1 MQLFICN
8 DFVIQVEKLIIREQ
22 PELVRQLRKVLRAAP
37 GYHFWIQRADADLR
51 YEVELEKWTDTQ
63 VFSTIIQKIQAPSS
77 DKKLAMAVA
86 LPNKQEKLELI
97 VQKLTEIWISDI
109 YFWAAERSVVKA
121 VSPQKFERLQKI
133 AQEALEQYYGR
144 KLPQLRFIENFDEI
158 THEYTFI
165 SFDLWGSKL
174 QLGNSP
180 LDGSLLWIVWPEWG
194 LTQRDYGSFWKEVQV
209 LQLGDS
215 VLRMETASIVWAW
228 FLSQQVK

>member
-1 MQLFICN
+1 MQLFICD
-8 DFVIQVEKLIIREQ
+8 DFIIQGEKLIIREQ

-51 YEVELEKWTDTQ
+51 YEVELEKWTDSQ
-63 VFSTIIQKIQAPSS
+63 IFSTIIQKVQAPSS

-121 VSPQKFERLQKI
+121 ISPQKFERLQKI
-133 AQEALEQYYGR
+133 VQEALEQSYGR
-144 KLPQLRFIENFDEI
+144 KLPKLRFIENFDEI
-158 THEYTFI
+158 KHEYIFI

-180 LDGSLLWIVWPEWG
+180 LGQSLLWIVWPEWG
-194 LTQRDYGSFWKEVQV
+194 LTQRDYDSFWKEVQV

>member
-1 MQLFICN
+1 MCD
-8 DFVIQVEKLIIREQ
+8 DFVIQGEKLIIREQ
-22 PELVRQLRKVLRAAP
+22 PELVRQLRKVLRATP

-63 VFSTIIQKIQAPSS
+63 IFSTIIQKIQAPSW
-77 DKKLAMAVA
+77 DKKLAMAIA

-133 AQEALEQYYGR
+133 VQEALEQSYGR

-158 THEYTFI
+158 KHEYTFI

-180 LDGSLLWIVWPEWG
+180 LGGSLLWIVWPEWG